1 MAAFDGEREPEGY
14 PCNTC
19 QALFSSVDKVKS
31 HYKGDWHIFN
41 SKRRAHNLVPVSKAD
56 FKAIG
61 PTVKKAPAAAS
72 KAKAVAASAAASSDG
87 GDSVETP
94 QHPSA
99 VKRAGGGGDAKVAA
113 AQQVVPLNWGGI
125 TANTAEEMVE
135 IAKGMGIGE
144 KRMDSIVQMAMSRR
158 EEEIRAEKEYRA
170 RKRAAFLKA
179 NPDAAAEE
187 EEEESAMKEDAGDGD
202 DSDESVAEEQL
213 PQTGPNVSIFDN
225 KVFDTTEEN
234 VKYMRDTFGFFVPDQ
249 EILEDL
255 DGLVEY
261 LNEKVKLGGFCLYCQ
276 RHFEPGRSCQQH
288 MIAKSHCKIAYA
300 EGVDLDEFE
309 DFYDYEKANEGL
321 PMDEDGNP
329 ISAQATLD
337 PVTSEL
343 ILPNGKKLGHRMYAT
358 YYKQPVSTEDQRPSV
373 VAAKREELLKLGVS
387 LGHNY
392 TESDIVAMPDT
403 QVMNLVVKYHKARR
417 KEVTLQQRAKQKDEM
432 RAKRS
437 DYQIKVSK
445 LRSSEQRT
453 QIIRD
458 YHGGL
463 Q

>member
-1 MAAFDGEREPEGY
+1 MAAFEGEREGY

-41 SKRRAHNLVPVSKAD
+41 SKRRAHDLVPLSKAD

-61 PTVKKAPAAAS
+61 PTVKKAAPAPAS
-72 KAKAVAASAAASSDG
+72 KSKVGVSESDTSIG
-87 GDSVETP
+87 TS

-99 VKRAGGGGDAKVAA
+99 AKKAVSGGGAAKGAA
-113 AQQVVPLNWGGI
+113 EQQEIPLTWGGI

-135 IAKGMGIGE
+135 IAKGMGIGSE
-144 KRMDSIVQMAMSRR
+144 RLDSIVQMAMSRR
-158 EEEIRAEKEYRA
+158 EEEIQAEQEYRA

-187 EEEESAMKEDAGDGD
+187 EEESNMKEGASD
-202 DSDESVAEEQL
+202 DDDESLADENL
-213 PQTGPNVSIFDN
+213 PLTGPNVSIFDN

-234 VKYMRDTFGFFVPDQ
+234 VKYMRDTFGFFIPDK
-249 EILEDL
+249 EILLDL
-255 DGLVEY
+255 DGLIEY

-276 RHFEPGRSCQQH
+276 KHFEPGRSCQQH
-288 MIAKSHCKIAYA
+288 MLAKSHCKIAYA

-321 PMDEDGNP
+321 PVDEDGNP
-329 ISAQATLD
+329 VSAQATLD
-337 PVTSEL
+337 PVTGEL
-343 ILPNGKKLGHRMYAT
+343 ILPSGKRLGHRMYAV
-358 YYKQPVSTEDQRPSV
+358 YYKQPVSTQDSRPSV
-373 VAAKREELLKLGVS
+373 VAAKREELLKLGMS
-387 LGHNY
+387 LGHNH

-403 QVMNLVVKYHKARR
+403 QVMNLVVKYHKAKR
-417 KEVTLQQRAKQKDEM
+417 KEVALQQRAKQKDEM
-432 RAKRS
+432 RAKRG